1 VRHSNRVRHA
11 FQARRALGAEGHIRT
26 ACPRTACN
34 NCLKMYVKVWHYSL
48 QITIISQLFAWY
60 IQSQH
65 IYSNKTYSSNFWQHI
80 SNTKVIL
87 QKRTIPNSVPE
98 GHKETLSI
106 YNHPPSVGI
115 IYPIATYIF
124 HSHIFPKLL
133 AAYIQYKG
141 YSSKTYITQ
150 LCARRA
156 QRNPFNLQSS
166 PKCWHNISN
175 RNIYIPFTH
184 IPQIVGSL
192 YPIQRLFFKNLHY
205 ATLCPKGTKKPF
217 QFTII
222 PQMLPCFIQSQYMH
236 IHFSGHR
243 TNWWIIYSHYISTFC
258 LHLQPCSQQLQ
269 SSLTKCNICLQRH
282 LWLTFIH
289 CDWIPHCKSLIISPS
304 YTYIN
309 YISSI

>member
-1 VRHSNRVRHA
+1 MRHSNRVRHP

-115 IYPIATYIF
+115 IYPIATYIYSIHTYSPNCWQLISNTKVILQKPTLRNSVPEGHKETLSIYNHPPNVALF
-124 HSHIFPKLL
+124 YPIAIYAHSFFWSSHQLMNYIFPL
-133 AAYIQYKG
+133 YIHILP
-141 YSSKTYITQ
+141 T
-150 LCARRA
+150 
-156 QRNPFNLQSS
+156 
-166 PKCWHNISN
+166 
-175 RNIYIPFTH
+175 FT
-184 IPQIVGSL
+184 
-192 YPIQRLFFKNLHY
+192 
-205 ATLCPKGTKKPF
+205 T
-217 QFTII
+217 
-222 PQMLPCFIQSQYMH
+222 M
-236 IHFSGHR
+236 
-243 TNWWIIYSHYISTFC
+243 
-258 LHLQPCSQQLQ
+258 
-269 SSLTKCNICLQRH
+269 
-282 LWLTFIH
+282 
-289 CDWIPHCKSLIISPS
+289 
-304 YTYIN
+304 
-309 YISSI
+309 